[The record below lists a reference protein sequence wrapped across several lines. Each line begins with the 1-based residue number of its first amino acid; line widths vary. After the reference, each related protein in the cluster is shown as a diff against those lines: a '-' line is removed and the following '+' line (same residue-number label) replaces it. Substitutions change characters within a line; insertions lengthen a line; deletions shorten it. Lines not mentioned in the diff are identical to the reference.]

1 MKCALPG
8 RYGKKIS
15 IESSAILDSYYDTD
29 IDGKKQLSEDVGSS
43 FNDIRDQFET
53 MVDKYIKSI
62 EEDSH
67 VSDLKKNKLN
77 ELKII
82 QQELLQK
89 DKEEHDKWLILL
101 ES

>member
-8 RYGKKIS
+8 RYGKKNP

-29 IDGKKQLSEDVGSS
+29 IDGEKILSEDVGLS
-43 FNDIRDQFET
+43 FEEAVDQFET
-53 MVDKYIKSI
+53 MIDKYIKSI
-62 EEDSH
+62 EEDSY

-89 DKEEHDKWLILL
+89 DKEENSQK
-101 ES
+101 

>member
-29 IDGKKQLSEDVGSS
+29 IDGEKQLSEDIGLS
-43 FNDIRDQFET
+43 FDNIHDQFET
-53 MVDKYIKSI
+53 MIDKYIKSI

-67 VSDLKKNKLN
+67 ASDLKKNKLN
-77 ELKII
+77 ELKLI

-89 DKEEHDKWLILL
+89 DKEENSQK
-101 ES
+101 

>member
-8 RYGKKIS
+8 RYGKKNP

-29 IDGKKQLSEDVGSS
+29 IDGEKILSEDIGLN
-43 FNDIRDQFET
+43 FEEAINRFEEMRDEF
-53 MVDKYIKSI
+53 IKSI

-67 VSDLKKNKLN
+67 ISDLKKNKLN
-77 ELKII
+77 ELKLI

-89 DKEEHDKWLILL
+89 DKEECSQKLQGL
-101 ES
+101 